1 MQTKDNGSVTRGW
14 IDGFISFSFLIHLFS
29 WASILLRS
37 VNPCLLQG
45 KMCDRGGIELL
56 QSKNENGWRSLD
68 WHQPHRISF
77 SGRGPCVVTWL
88 GTNSGIGTTYEK
100 GNGGDDLT
108 SVKASWTQLICWTLS
123 LNFVALSTEQP
134 CKNRSGMGSYW
145 GGGRT
150 LSRHDSR
157 NFWSIIINWIYSA
170 FSLVPPHPLYL
181 DDLKCFIYVLMMFF
195 YQPCLGW
202 DQVLSC

>member
-1 MQTKDNGSVTRGW
+1 MHATQYHRYCYINSYCKVLLILLYYKVSYFSIVSNSLSQKKKKNYKYIIQSTDNGVTRGW
-14 IDGFISFSFLIHLFS
+14 IDGFIFFFIIIYLFS

-88 GTNSGIGTTYEK
+88 GTNSGSGIGTTY
-100 GNGGDDLT
+100 
-108 SVKASWTQLICWTLS
+108 
-123 LNFVALSTEQP
+123 
-134 CKNRSGMGSYW
+134 
-145 GGGRT
+145 
-150 LSRHDSR
+150 
-157 NFWSIIINWIYSA
+157 
-170 FSLVPPHPLYL
+170 
-181 DDLKCFIYVLMMFF
+181 
-195 YQPCLGW
+195 
-202 DQVLSC
+202 

>member
-1 MQTKDNGSVTRGW
+1 
-14 IDGFISFSFLIHLFS
+14 
-29 WASILLRS
+29 
-37 VNPCLLQG
+37 
-45 KMCDRGGIELL
+45 MCDRGGIELL

-88 GTNSGIGTTYEK
+88 GTNSGIGTTYNK
-100 GNGGDDLT
+100 GEWWRWSDFCQSFLNSANILD
-108 SVKASWTQLICWTLS
+108 TLP
-123 LNFVALSTEQP
+123 LLCCISTEQP
-134 CKNRSGMGSYW
+134 CKKNRSGMGSYW

-157 NFWSIIINWIYSA
+157 KFWSIIINWIYSA
-170 FSLVPPHPLYL
+170 FSLVPPPPLYL
-181 DDLKCFIYVLMMFF
+181 DDLKCFIYVLMIFF

-202 DQVLSC
+202 DQVLSCKWTWRPKQKVSFWCMKWHKSFGILDFIKFIHLIKCVHFARR